1 MTDPDDPSNFDTS
14 DDSLNPARHARNY
27 LVSNHPEE
35 IRTLLDCAD
44 AVAESWD
51 GEATTDPAAVADP
64 LRAALDAAGAWSRL
78 PDLLSG
84 AVDATG
90 RSLSATPVAAPPY
103 VTATSRGPRP
113 EAPRVGER
121 LFLSREV
128 FEIDR
133 THASD
138 GSVRYVRGPTT
149 PEEAVRVEFV

>member
-1 MTDPDDPSNFDTS
+1 VTDPDDSANFETPN
-14 DDSLNPARHARNY
+14 DSLNPARQARDY
-27 LVSNHPEE
+27 LVSDRRDE
-35 IRTLLDCAD
+35 IRLVLDCAD
-44 AVAESWD
+44 AVADSWD

-78 PDLLSG
+78 PDLLAG

-103 VTATSRGPRP
+103 VTATSRGPMLRATLP
-113 EAPRVGER
+113 DGR
-121 LFLSREV
+121 LVVSLDA

-133 THASD
+133 TSASD

>member
-1 MTDPDDPSNFDTS
+1 VTDPDDPSNFDTS
-14 DDSLNPARHARNY
+14 ADSLNPARHARNY
-27 LVSNHPEE
+27 LLSNRSEE

-51 GEATTDPAAVADP
+51 GEATTDPAAVADR

-103 VTATSRGPRP
+103 VTATSRGPMLRATLP
-113 EAPRVGER
+113 DGR
-121 LFLSREV
+121 LVVSLEV